1 MPCGSQWLHPTARPP
16 ALTLMLGS
24 SRECRARMMASS
36 ETRVSPLVW
45 ISSTAIWGRRSAAV
59 SAGSQALAQSSGP
72 ISLSP
77 VLHRQHQQ
85 HHSPL
90 GAAPYV
96 PVPRAPH
103 PRGCHSPWRLSQSS
117 SGCSAE
123 PRSSASTSIRDPQ
136 LTARCGKLPG
146 SQQAPQGTA
155 LPHKWG
161 SCRFPG
167 SAAAQLRT
175 SSAHIPKEKM
185 STAVP
190 SAFSAEPNQ
199 EPISPVVVVLLP
211 PHQEQPTSPPT
222 DPSPHTL
229 LSVPASP
236 SRHPDLH
243 TNLPH

>member
-85 HHSPL
+85 PHSPL

-103 PRGCHSPWRLSQSS
+103 PRGCHSPWRLSKAAADALPNPEVVPPPPSGTHSS
-117 SGCSAE
+117 QPGVGSSQAASRLRRAPPCPISGGPA
-123 PRSSASTSIRDPQ
+123 
-136 LTARCGKLPG
+136 G
-146 SQQAPQGTA
+146 SQA
-155 LPHKWG
+155 LQ
-161 SCRFPG
+161 
-167 SAAAQLRT
+167 QLSSVPPART
-175 SSAHIPKEKM
+175 SQRRRCPRRSRRP
-185 STAVP
+185 SLQSQTRSP
-190 SAFSAEPNQ
+190 SAQ
-199 EPISPVVVVLLP
+199 
-211 PHQEQPTSPPT
+211 
-222 DPSPHTL
+222 
-229 LSVPASP
+229 
-236 SRHPDLH
+236 
-243 TNLPH
+243 